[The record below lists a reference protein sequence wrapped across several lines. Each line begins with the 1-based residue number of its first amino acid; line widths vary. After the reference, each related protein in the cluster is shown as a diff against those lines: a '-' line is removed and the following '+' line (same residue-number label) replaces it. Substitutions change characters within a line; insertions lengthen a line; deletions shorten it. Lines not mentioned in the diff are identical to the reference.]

1 MGRTCDLTE
10 SQVAVLKWLSVNG
23 IKQVEIAAELGI
35 SQSAVS
41 KCLRNMGSNRQNCG
55 RKRSTSE
62 RDDRQLAR
70 LAKKNRFC
78 SSKRLAGMWKETGV
92 EASDRTA
99 HGRLHEQGFR
109 CRIPA
114 VKPFLNGRQ
123 RQKRLKWC
131 REKKD
136 WTTEQWSSVM
146 FSNESKFVISFG
158 NKGPWVWRK
167 KGERNMNGTQM
178 AASSEMWS
186 FHNQL
191 WFWGAM
197 SAAGVSDLCF
207 LKSSVNAAV
216 YQDIL
221 EYFMVPAADQLFGDD
236 EFIFQQDL
244 APLCKNPLCKIHT
257 SMVWELPRT
266 CVRLACQL
274 TSFQSHRK
282 FMGDCE
288 KEVA

>member
-1 MGRTCDLTE
+1 MGRTSDLTE

-70 LAKKNRFC
+70 LAKKNYVKKFC

-114 VKPFLNGRQ
+114 VKPLLNGRQ

-131 REKKD
+131 REKK
-136 WTTEQWSSVM
+136 EERRQ
-146 FSNESKFVISFG
+146 SNGLQSCFPTSPSLLFLLETKVPECG
-158 NKGPWVWRK
+158 GKRV
-167 KGERNMNGTQM
+167 NGT
-178 AASSEMWS
+178 
-186 FHNQL
+186 
-191 WFWGAM
+191 
-197 SAAGVSDLCF
+197 
-207 LKSSVNAAV
+207 
-216 YQDIL
+216 
-221 EYFMVPAADQLFGDD
+221 
-236 EFIFQQDL
+236 
-244 APLCKNPLCKIHT
+244 
-257 SMVWELPRT
+257 
-266 CVRLACQL
+266 
-274 TSFQSHRK
+274 
-282 FMGDCE
+282 
-288 KEVA
+288 

>member
-1 MGRTCDLTE
+1 MGRTSDLME

-70 LAKKNRFC
+70 LAKKNRLESC

-99 HGRLHEQGFR
+99 HRRLHEQGFR

-114 VKPFLNGRQ
+114 VKPLLNGRQ

-131 REKKD
+131 REKKEERRKD
-136 WTTEQWSSVM
+136 DRAMVFSHVFRRVQVCYFFWKQRSQSV
-146 FSNESKFVISFG
+146 EE
-158 NKGPWVWRK
+158 KG
-167 KGERNMNGTQM
+167 
-178 AASSEMWS
+178 
-186 FHNQL
+186 
-191 WFWGAM
+191 
-197 SAAGVSDLCF
+197 
-207 LKSSVNAAV
+207 
-216 YQDIL
+216 
-221 EYFMVPAADQLFGDD
+221 
-236 EFIFQQDL
+236 
-244 APLCKNPLCKIHT
+244 
-257 SMVWELPRT
+257 
-266 CVRLACQL
+266 
-274 TSFQSHRK
+274 
-282 FMGDCE
+282 
-288 KEVA
+288 

>member
-41 KCLRNMGSNRQNCG
+41 KCLGNMGSNRQNCG

-78 SSKRLAGMWKETGV
+78 SSKATGWDVEGDWSGGV

-99 HGRLHEQGFR
+99 HRRLHEQGFR

-114 VKPFLNGRQ
+114 VKPLLNGRQ

-146 FSNESKFVISFG
+146 FPTSPSLLFLLETKVPECG
-158 NKGPWVWRK
+158 GKRV
-167 KGERNMNGTQM
+167 NGT
-178 AASSEMWS
+178 
-186 FHNQL
+186 
-191 WFWGAM
+191 
-197 SAAGVSDLCF
+197 
-207 LKSSVNAAV
+207 
-216 YQDIL
+216 
-221 EYFMVPAADQLFGDD
+221 
-236 EFIFQQDL
+236 
-244 APLCKNPLCKIHT
+244 
-257 SMVWELPRT
+257 
-266 CVRLACQL
+266 
-274 TSFQSHRK
+274 
-282 FMGDCE
+282 
-288 KEVA
+288 

>member
-35 SQSAVS
+35 CQSAVS
-41 KCLRNMGSNRQNCG
+41 KCLGNMGSNRQNCG

-78 SSKRLAGMWKETGV
+78 SSKQLAGMWKETGV

-114 VKPFLNGRQ
+114 VKPLLNGRQ

-131 REKKD
+131 REKKEERRK
-136 WTTEQWSSVM
+136 TTEQWSSVM
-146 FSNESKFVISFG
+146 FSDEFG
-158 NKGPWVWRK
+158 SLLFLLETKVPECGGKRV
-167 KGERNMNGTQM
+167 NGT
-178 AASSEMWS
+178 
-186 FHNQL
+186 
-191 WFWGAM
+191 
-197 SAAGVSDLCF
+197 
-207 LKSSVNAAV
+207 
-216 YQDIL
+216 
-221 EYFMVPAADQLFGDD
+221 
-236 EFIFQQDL
+236 
-244 APLCKNPLCKIHT
+244 
-257 SMVWELPRT
+257 
-266 CVRLACQL
+266 
-274 TSFQSHRK
+274 
-282 FMGDCE
+282 
-288 KEVA
+288 